1 MRGHTSREGEGN
13 GDGDGNGTGDDVGMD
28 VGIGVGVSIGVD
40 GGVLVAVGSWTL
52 IGVRVAVGLGVAVGG
67 TVGSTVSV
75 AVGGAVGVAG
85 GLGVLVGVGVG
96 GGEGLQPL
104 RKGSS
109 NSHAMAQRQ
118 RKVPLLEAVLAPI
131 MIFLTS
137 GKRFRVAGYIIAHFP
152 RLDHFSVAASIL
164 GKTI

>member
-1 MRGHTSREGEGN
+1 MS
-13 GDGDGNGTGDDVGMD
+13 
-28 VGIGVGVSIGVD
+28 VGIGVGIGVD
-40 GGVLVAVGSWTL
+40 CGVLVAVGSWTL

-67 TVGSTVSV
+67 TVGV

-118 RKVPLLEAVLAPI
+118 RIVPFLEAVLTPI
-131 MIFLTS
+131 IIVLTS
-137 GKRFRVAGYIIAHFP
+137 GKRFRVAGHIYYSTFAPIRP
-152 RLDHFSVAASIL
+152 LFSSCEHS
-164 GKTI
+164 GKNDLTMMLRQARIST